1 MDIEGAEITFSCPD
15 CGFTN
20 TATLN
25 DAING
30 SSIICV
36 GCLKTIQLVDGDGE
50 TKRAVDEVN
59 QAFNDLG
66 KAFKRNGH

>member
-1 MDIEGAEITFSCPD
+1 MNLEGVEISFNCPD
-15 CGFTN
+15 CGFIN
-20 TATLN
+20 TATVN

-36 GCLKTIQLVDGDGE
+36 GCLKTIQLVDGDSD
-50 TKRAVDEVN
+50 TKRAVYEVN

-66 KAFKRNGH
+66 KAFKKHGH